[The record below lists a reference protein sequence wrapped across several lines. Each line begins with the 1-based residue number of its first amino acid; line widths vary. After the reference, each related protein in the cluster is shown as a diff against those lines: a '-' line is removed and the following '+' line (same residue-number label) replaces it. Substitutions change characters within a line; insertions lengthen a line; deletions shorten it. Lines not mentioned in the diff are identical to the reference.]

1 MESIKKFKD
10 KLINS
15 RPEEWE
21 QIPDIELYMDQVIL
35 YMKRQH
41 IGLELEDEE
50 TLTSAMINNYIKS
63 GLLPRANGK
72 RYSREH
78 IGYLTA
84 ICLLKQVLSVG
95 NSDTLMKN
103 ALSDMGIEKF
113 YGQYKEMLDMEFKK
127 VAEQIDENST
137 KEQMTKMALQ
147 MAISSYAQKL
157 ACEKL
162 LESIPKET
170 EEKQLPR
177 KSQVINSFHSIKYLT
192 MKGVLF

>member
-1 MESIKKFKD
+1 MKDILDIKQ
-10 KLINS
+10 KLTES

-21 QIPDIELYMDQVIL
+21 SIPDIDLYMDQVIG

-72 RYSREH
+72 KYNREH

-95 NSDTLMKN
+95 DAGILLKN
-103 ALSDMGIEKF
+103 QMEHNDIKKF
-113 YGQYKEMLDMEFKK
+113 YENYKQTLDKEFSD
-127 VAEQIDENST
+127 VASKIDEKSSMEELAQT
-137 KEQMTKMALQ
+137 ALQ
-147 MAISSYAQKL
+147 LAVSSYAQKL
-157 ACEKL
+157 ACQK
-162 LESIPKET
+162 I
-170 EEKQLPR
+170 
-177 KSQVINSFHSIKYLT
+177 LT
-192 MKGVLF
+192 AITASE